1 MKGLKA
7 TEIRTWADDRL
18 EKQIAENQSRLT
30 ALQFQKTIGQLDNFA
45 QFETLKR
52 DIARMMTVL
61 SERKQ
66 SATNAS

>member
-7 TEIRTWADDRL
+7 AEIRSWSEDRL
-18 EKQIAENQSRLT
+18 KKQIADNQARLT

-61 SERKQ
+61 NERTTT
-66 SATNAS
+66 A